1 MELAR
6 QTVDVGLFTNQLSA
20 MQKFYGE
27 ELGLQFESVLP
38 VGGGYKQHRYLANGS
53 VIKLMH
59 TEEPLP
65 RRHPGGYE
73 TIMLATPKVK
83 ISKALA
89 DPDDNTVELVAP
101 GQDEVTQLEV
111 RIGVSD
117 MDVFGEFYTKAL
129 GATAIGHDRYKIGE
143 TIFGVYH
150 EPGARKRTA
159 PMYASPMDVIKA
171 MAELGI
177 QYVTIGVTSCD
188 DAYKQLTGAGA
199 AAAIAPA
206 NFGTV
211 ARICFV
217 RDPDGNFIEIAQRPA
232 PAAA

>member
-6 QTVDVGLFTNQLSA
+6 QTVDVGLFTNQLAA

-27 ELGLQFESVLP
+27 EIGLQFESVMP

-73 TIMLATPKVK
+73 TIMIATPGVK

-101 GQDEVTQLEV
+101 GQDGVTQLEV
-111 RIGVSD
+111 RVGVADIDAS
-117 MDVFGEFYTKAL
+117 GEFYTKAL
-129 GATAIGHDRYKIGE
+129 GAKAIGHDRYQVGE
-143 TIFGVYH
+143 TILGVYH
-150 EPGARKRTA
+150 EPGARRRTA
-159 PMYASPMDVIKA
+159 PIYATAMDVIKG

-177 QYVTIGVTSCD
+177 QYITIGVTNCD
-188 DAYKQLTGAGA
+188 EAYKQLTAAGA

-217 RDPDGNFIEIAQRPA
+217 RDPDGNFVEIAQRPA
-232 PAAA
+232 PPA